1 VDEQSIQEVARILAS
16 WNPLAARAD
25 EYTDLDGYRV
35 EAIDIICQVSLHKP
49 NTVNGI
55 SALVRDVLNQAF
67 MLSLSA
73 RECKSAAREIYRVL
87 SKTGV

>member
-1 VDEQSIQEVARILAS
+1 VDEQRIQEVARILAK

-35 EAIDIICQVSLHKP
+35 EAIDIICEVSLHKA

-67 MLSLSA
+67 QLSLSA
-73 RECKSAAREIYRVL
+73 RECKSAAREIHRVL